1 VRLISEIQIASAI
14 RPQDRN
20 RFGRPK
26 DKGGKMNDELGS
38 GLKQASRR
46 GMVFGIALVIL
57 GFLAILAP
65 MFAGSMVSMLIG
77 VLMVAAGIA
86 RLIWAFSAG
95 SFGKGILTFLLGGL
109 LILTGLVMLFR
120 PGIGMATLAMILAIF
135 FLADGIFEIVA
146 AFKVKPEKGWGW
158 LLFGG
163 IVSIILAGLIFW
175 QWPFSGM
182 WAVGVL
188 VGVKLLFAGFAII
201 ALGSMGSSVA
211 KRVANIGENA

>member
-1 VRLISEIQIASAI
+1 
-14 RPQDRN
+14 
-20 RFGRPK
+20 
-26 DKGGKMNDELGS
+26 MNDELGS
-38 GLKQASRR
+38 GLKRASRR

>member
-1 VRLISEIQIASAI
+1 
-14 RPQDRN
+14 
-20 RFGRPK
+20 
-26 DKGGKMNDELGS
+26 MNDELGS
-38 GLKQASRR
+38 GIKQASRR

-77 VLMVAAGIA
+77 VLMIAAGIA

-109 LILTGLVMLFR
+109 LILTGGVMLLR
-120 PGIGMATLAMILAIF
+120 PGIGMASLAMLLAIF
-135 FLADGIFEIVA
+135 FLADGIFEIIA
-146 AFKVKPEKGWGW
+146 AFKIKPEKGWGW

-175 QWPFSGM
+175 QWPFSGL
-182 WAVGVL
+182 WAIGVL
-188 VGVKLLFAGFAII
+188 VGVKLLFAGFAMI
-201 ALGSMGSSVA
+201 ALGSLGSSVA
-211 KRVANIGENA
+211 RKVADLGPGV

>member
-1 VRLISEIQIASAI
+1 
-14 RPQDRN
+14 
-20 RFGRPK
+20 
-26 DKGGKMNDELGS
+26 MNDELGS
-38 GLKQASRR
+38 GLKKASRR

-65 MFAGSMVSMLIG
+65 MFAGGMVSMLIG

-120 PGIGMATLAMILAIF
+120 PGIGMASLAMILAIF
-135 FLADGIFEIVA
+135 FLADGIFEIIA
-146 AFKVKPEKGWGW
+146 AFKIKPEKGWGW

-211 KRVANIGENA
+211 KRVANIGEKA